1 MSVGKTILS
10 LALMS
15 SSAMSWSA
23 PLLNLNSSNERCEPA
38 DLTFDSLAIST
49 SYVTETGWDRASCQP
64 LTTKLVP
71 VRWNLA
77 PAASSRL
84 WQWYSVEPL
93 VDAIPALGSVSFALG
108 QAVLKQEKVDE
119 LLRVRTEQ
127 SSRISLSMEYSTKL
141 FDNDLTLVPMVS
153 RTTLWTESESGSRQ
167 ALDTYQ
173 QVHKEELTLS
183 YGYPLTSSL
192 GYSTYLYGIWSSDR
206 VGNAPVSVVND
217 YALHGFEFVQTT
229 GSEGYFWRNDFH
241 YDLGDIQDV
250 GTVMTVFSVD
260 MGQIGQDRFY
270 TLANDTVVGAALS
283 VMLAHPRYETT
294 LSLGLPVDHP
304 SEFYTDQ
311 YTLYYWFKF
320 KL

>member
-15 SSAMSWSA
+15 SSTMSWSA
-23 PLLNLNSSNERCEPA
+23 PWLNVSGQNDQCDSA
-38 DLTFDSLAIST
+38 DLSLMPS
-49 SYVTETGWDRASCQP
+49 SYEIHLSAAQCLSDVDKFA
-64 LTTKLVP
+64 P
-71 VRWNLA
+71 VAWNLA
-77 PAASSRL
+77 PVTSQKM
-84 WQWYSVEPL
+84 WQWYSADPIINALPE
-93 VDAIPALGSVSFALG
+93 LGSVSFSLG
-108 QAVLKQEKVDE
+108 QDVFKQEKLDD
-119 LLRVRTEQ
+119 LLRPRTEQ
-127 SSRISLSMEYSTKL
+127 GSRIRLAVEYSTKL
-141 FDNDLTLVPMVS
+141 FDNDLTLVPMVT
-153 RTTLWTESESGSRQ
+153 RTTLWSESESGARQ

-173 QVHKEELTLS
+173 QIHKEELTLS
-183 YGYPLTSSL
+183 YGYPLTPNL
-192 GYSTYLYGIWSSDR
+192 GYSTYVYGIWSSDR

-229 GSEGYFWRNDFH
+229 GSEGYFWRNDLN
-241 YDLGDIQDV
+241 YDLGDIPDI
-250 GTVMTVFSVD
+250 GKVMTVLSID

-270 TLANDTVVGAALS
+270 TLANETVVGAALS

-311 YTLYYWFKF
+311 YTLYYWFKV